1 MLEKKDH
8 YTGRELWKDMPKWK
22 RKKDVHLCRY
32 FFRPISFYISAW
44 CANRGISANTVS
56 YFSILIA
63 FAACICFI
71 VPGYWWHIAG
81 AILVNL
87 WYLSDTV
94 DGNIARSVK
103 KQPFG
108 AFADAASSYILV
120 GFLGACIGYSVY
132 TDGGMLINSGCAWVI
147 LVGALGT
154 TSDTMMRL
162 IYQKYKSCERE
173 LQDRGIL
180 QVEYDQRI
188 DENAT
193 TSLLVR
199 LEEWLGIGGY
209 LAIFILLAAIL
220 NALDIIVFYCFC
232 YYGGSF
238 VVMTLKYCRKAIKL
252 AKENEDKM

>member
-1 MLEKKDH
+1 MLGKQNH
-8 YTGRELWKDMPKWK
+8 YTGRQLRKDMPEWK
-22 RKKDVHLCRY
+22 RKKDCTLCRY
-32 FFRPISFYISAW
+32 FFRSISFYISAW

-56 YFSILIA
+56 YFSIFIA

-71 VPGYWWHIAG
+71 IPGYWWHVAA
-81 AILVNL
+81 AILVNV
-87 WYLSDTV
+87 WYLSDCV

-120 GFLGACIGYSVY
+120 GFLGACLGYSVF
-132 TDGGMLINSGCAWVI
+132 TDGGVLLDAGCALVI

-173 LQDRGIL
+173 LQDKGVL
-180 QVEYDQRI
+180 KVEYDQRL

-193 TSLLVR
+193 ASLLVR

-209 LAIFILLAAIL
+209 LAFLILVASIF
-220 NALDIIVFYCFC
+220 NALDIIVFYCFF
-232 YYGGSF
+232 YYGGAF
-238 VVMTLKYCRKAIKL
+238 VLMTLKYCRKAIKL
-252 AKENEDKM
+252 AKENEY